1 MDSSII
7 TEEIAL
13 NIGLGDTSPITQD
26 DLPTPLSDDKPD
38 DDPADGKGAD
48 PSDPIDFSGPHD
60 NPISYGDYLNHNQ
73 SVPGGSGLN
82 ETGGHVWFG
91 LYLPQLARLETVI
104 MDEVCAVN
112 DNIDMLRKDIED
124 IKVL

>member
-26 DLPTPLSDDKPD
+26 DPPTPLSDEKPD
-38 DDPADGKGAD
+38 DDPADGKG
-48 PSDPIDFSGPHD
+48 SDPIDFSGPHD
-60 NPISYGDYLNHNQ
+60 NPISYGDYLNHNE

-82 ETGGHVWFG
+82 ETAGHVPDSVD
-91 LYLPQLARLETVI
+91 LYLPQLANLETVI
-104 MDEVCAVN
+104 MDEVCAV
-112 DNIDMLRKDIED
+112 K
-124 IKVL
+124 